1 MQAVLWEPISRRVLA
16 HAGLKEGMTVLDI
29 GTGTGFVAMLAA
41 EMVGPSGKVIGID
54 RRESIVEHARQQ
66 AKRNN
71 LPNLSFQ
78 IGATYPEER
87 ASKFDLVTG
96 RLMAGYQPDRIEFFR
111 QASSMVKPGGTIAFL
126 EAAWNLCG
134 TWTSPAI
141 PVYDKL
147 VQQFMPVIRTLGF
160 DADLGSHLI
169 QTFQHAGLSEP
180 QVSAELLV
188 SGPRSGI
195 IDYMFGCFEMVFAQ
209 ARDAEIDIPGQVT
222 LKKARKQ
229 VQRAAEA
236 GYVQFNGPCV
246 VGAWTTIR

>member
-1 MQAVLWEPISRRVLA
+1 
-16 HAGLKEGMTVLDI
+16 
-29 GTGTGFVAMLAA
+29 MLAA

-54 RRESIVEHARQQ
+54 RRGSIVEHARQL
-66 AKRNN
+66 AKRKN

-78 IGATYPEER
+78 IGATYPQER
-87 ASKFDLVTG
+87 DSKFDLVTG
-96 RLMAGYQPDRIEFFR
+96 RLMAGYQLDRIEFFR

-134 TWTSPAI
+134 TWTSPVI
-141 PVYDKL
+141 PVYDEL
-147 VQQFMPVIRTLGF
+147 VRQFMPVIKALGF

-169 QTFQHAGLSEP
+169 QTFQQAGLSEP
-180 QVSAELLV
+180 QVSADILV

-195 IDYMFGCFEMVFAQ
+195 IDCMFSCFEMVFAQ
-209 ARDAEIDIPGQVT
+209 ARDTGIDIPDQMT
-222 LKKARKQ
+222 LKEAREQ

-246 VGAWTTIR
+246 AGAWTTVH